1 MMPIAGLGH
10 EGTRLQEGIIVFGL
24 VSLALAMI
32 ATCAIVLWGLRG
44 EDEPVS
50 TESPQQRG

>member
-10 EGTRLQEGIIVFGL
+10 QGTRLQEGIIVFGL
-24 VSLALAMI
+24 ASLALAMM

-44 EDEPVS
+44 ADDPAS
-50 TESPQQRG
+50 AGSAQRQG